1 MSIFKNIQY
10 FSSKAYSMTKNIVVA
25 IKRVK
30 EKLWFRPLV
39 FCILSII
46 GALIAQLADSTI
58 LHELVPEIKTESLS
72 ELLNNISASMLV
84 ISIFAV
90 GSMISAFSAAS
101 NTATPRSFQLTIADD
116 VSKNALSVFI
126 GSFIYSIVAL
136 VALKNGYYGRAGHFV
151 LFVFTLLF
159 FALVIITFLRW
170 VDRISKLG
178 RMGHTIK
185 LVEDAT
191 AKAIRYRL
199 QYPTLKGLNIVP
211 NQKRG
216 VPIYSTKIGYVQLI
230 NMQKLQAI
238 AKKLD
243 ILITL
248 NAVPGTFIALD
259 IPLFYVG
266 IENKDYVIDEYYELR
281 TAFTLGDMRY
291 FEEDPRFG
299 LITLSEIA
307 SRALSPAV
315 NDPGTAIQ
323 IISSHIRL
331 FSLYNNSQGGEELQE
346 EIYTRIA
353 VPQLAITD
361 LFEDAFRPIARDGA
375 ANIEVMIRLQKAF
388 RSISKINHNDMTAVA
403 MTHSLQA
410 FSRAEK
416 IMAYK
421 EDIIELKNKSIFNT
435 IP

>member
-1 MSIFKNIQY
+1 
-10 FSSKAYSMTKNIVVA
+10 MTKNIVVA

-46 GALIAQLADSTI
+46 GALIAQVADSTI

-211 NQKRG
+211 NQKKG
-216 VPIYSTKIGYVQLI
+216 VPIYSTKVGYVQLI
-230 NMQKLQAI
+230 NMQKLQDI

-243 ILITL
+243 VLITV

-259 IPLFYVG
+259 IPLFYVW
-266 IENKDYVIDEYYELR
+266 IENKEYVIDEYYELR

-323 IISSHIRL
+323 IIGCHVRL
-331 FSLYNNSQGGEELQE
+331 FSMWTNTKVSNEQE
-346 EIYTRIA
+346 EKIFNRIA
-353 VPQLAITD
+353 VSTIAID
-361 LFEDAFRPIARDGA
+361 DCFEDAFRPISRDGA
-375 ANIEVMIRLQKAF
+375 SNVEVMIRLQKAF
-388 RSISKINHNDMTAVA
+388 KSLSKIENYDMQQAAKKHSTNAFLRA
-403 MTHSLQA
+403 ENNMTHDA
-410 FSRAEK
+410 
-416 IMAYK
+416 
-421 EDIIELKNKSIFNT
+421 DINLVKSESFYVSST
-435 IP
+435 